1 MTEVPFSEGAAPGAL
16 GAGGGG
22 LAQARA
28 ELRLPKAELRHLPLA
43 EIVPGNNPRRK
54 FEEQAGNIVFHVF
67 EDVSVPSP
75 KK

>member
-22 LAQARA
+22 LAQAR
-28 ELRLPKAELRHLPLA
+28 AELRHLPLA